1 VRQKLPRFVYLP
13 FLQEKDPGGA
23 TFYIRT
29 SQDPARI
36 AGAARREVQR
46 QDASLPVTNL
56 VTMEQQIN
64 DNIWLDRLVAAL
76 SMGFGLLA
84 TVLAAI
90 GLYGVLAFMVARRT
104 REIGIRLA
112 VGATEA
118 TILRLVL
125 AEVSMVAG
133 TGIVIAIPVSLLLT
147 RYLKSQLFGLSATD
161 PLTFVAAAV
170 FLALV
175 GLIAAY
181 FPARRAL
188 RVDPVRALR
197 WE

>member
-1 VRQKLPRFVYLP
+1 
-13 FLQEKDPGGA
+13 
-23 TFYIRT
+23 
-29 SQDPARI
+29 
-36 AGAARREVQR
+36 VQR

-112 VGATEA
+112 VGATQA
-118 TILRLVL
+118 TILRLVM

-133 TGIVIAIPVSLLLT
+133 AGIVIAIPVSLLLT
-147 RYLKSQLFGLSATD
+147 RYLKSQLFGLSTTD
-161 PLTFVAAAV
+161 PLTFVAAAL

-181 FPARRAL
+181 FPARRAM